1 MSNDHKHADVD
12 SPKGRRKR
20 TKLMRLKPASR
31 SVSTATIEQ
40 RWVPMPPALL
50 TQVQYM
56 LDASMSII
64 ADLSE
69 AKVPRMAK
77 DHEMSSIKYE
87 DLEDCVRSHETSLL
101 HDLDY
106 LYALEVQSE
115 NQEKTINQLTSEVHS
130 LTEHCVTEGVFH
142 SQDLAEVPSVEEMS
156 KHSVELGLDSDSVYQ
171 ARQVLSLAASSG
183 YEPHQDDGLQNVQV
197 ALCQG
202 LVRFLH
208 HADETEEFYR
218 KLELV
223 RHRLAH
229 LMDRLGV
236 QIP

>member
-1 MSNDHKHADVD
+1 
-12 SPKGRRKR
+12 
-20 TKLMRLKPASR
+20 MRLKPASR
-31 SVSTATIEQ
+31 SVSMATIEQ

-115 NQEKTINQLTSEVHS
+115 NQENHLDPTGQLNPLAATDHS
-130 LTEHCVTEGVFH
+130 SLLI
-142 SQDLAEVPSVEEMS
+142 QDLAEAPSVEEVS
-156 KHSVELGLDSDSVYQ
+156 KHSVELGLDSDSAYQ

-183 YEPHQDDGLQNVQV
+183 YEPHQDDGLQNIQV

-202 LVRFLH
+202 LVRFLR